1 MHHYLVIGL
10 GKTGFSVACFLSKQG
25 LDFSVVDNRDNP
37 PCLKEF
43 QTIFPD
49 KTVKTGAW
57 DIALFQK
64 ADSIIVSP
72 GLDPAALPIPPGKAL
87 FGDIELFARFAK
99 APVVAITG
107 TNGKSTVTTLLGLM
121 LEKAGFRVG
130 VGGNLGTPAL
140 DLLTMPEPDIYVL
153 ELSSYQLGT
162 TASLHPRV
170 AVVLNFSPDHQDRYH
185 DVDDYLR
192 DKQKIYNH
200 CEHAVINGREPFIWE
215 SLSLKNPIDFQQTL
229 LPVTEQEMGIVG
241 SHNVE
246 NAKAATAMARCLRVD
261 DTVIAK
267 TLKTFTGLSHRCQWV
282 ADKQGIKWFNDS
294 KGTNVGA
301 TLAAIHGLVP
311 AVVAPGTLI
320 LIAGGVSKGQD
331 FSPLVSIIHQYVKH
345 VILIGEAAPMIAAL
359 LPPERY
365 AHAFSMENA
374 VNLARELARSG
385 DCVLLSPACASFDQ
399 FRDYQHRGDVFMHC
413 VRQERMLQ

>member
-1 MHHYLVIGL
+1 MYRG
-10 GKTGFSVACFLSKQG
+10 GFSS
-25 LDFSVVDNRDNP
+25 
-37 PCLKEF
+37 
-43 QTIFPD
+43 
-49 KTVKTGAW
+49 W
-57 DIALFQK
+57 
-64 ADSIIVSP
+64 
-72 GLDPAALPIPPGKAL
+72 IP
-87 FGDIELFARFAK
+87 
-99 APVVAITG
+99 V
-107 TNGKSTVTTLLGLM
+107 
-121 LEKAGFRVG
+121 FRC
-130 VGGNLGTPAL
+130 T
-140 DLLTMPEPDIYVL
+140 
-153 ELSSYQLGT
+153 
-162 TASLHPRV
+162 
-170 AVVLNFSPDHQDRYH
+170 
-185 DVDDYLR
+185 
-192 DKQKIYNH
+192 
-200 CEHAVINGREPFIWE
+200 
-215 SLSLKNPIDFQQTL
+215 
-229 LPVTEQEMGIVG
+229 
-241 SHNVE
+241 
-246 NAKAATAMARCLRVD
+246 
-261 DTVIAK
+261 K